1 MAELKHIRNFCII
14 AHIDHGKSTLADR
27 MLEITGTVEKRD
39 LQEQLLDGMDL
50 ERERGI
56 TIKSHPVRMLYAP
69 DGKTEYELNLIDTP
83 GHVDFTYEVSRSLSA
98 CEGAILL
105 IDATQGVQAQTVA
118 NVNLAF
124 RQNLRVIPVINK
136 IDLPAANLPLCYEQM
151 EEILAL
157 PREEALMVSG
167 KTGEGVAELLQAVI
181 DRIPPPT
188 VGEEAG
194 SAALIFDSRYDIFR
208 GVVNFVRVQRG
219 VFKRG
224 TKIRL
229 FSNGIESE
237 LKEVGH
243 FSPDMRPDPEL
254 GPGSVGYIIPNLK
267 SPADTRIGDTITDT
281 MKPSAE
287 PLPGFQQVRPMVF
300 SGIYPI
306 DTADYDQLK
315 ASMAK
320 LQLNDA
326 AFFYQAE
333 SSAALGFGFRCGFLG
348 LLHMEVIQERLRRE
362 YNMDILATYPSVIYH
377 VYMKSGEMIEI
388 DNPVHL
394 PDPSGIERIEEP
406 VINCHLMI
414 PTEYIGDV
422 MNLVMSKRGICTN
435 TVGVDSNHV
444 IITAEM
450 PMHEILIDVHD
461 KLKSITRG
469 YGSMDYEPAG
479 YRAGKMVKLDIMVN
493 GETVDAFS
501 SIVHTD
507 MAYERGRQVA
517 ERLRDAIPPQ
527 MFQIAI
533 QAAIGG
539 KVIARETIR
548 QLRKNVLAKCY
559 GGDITRKRKLLEKQ
573 KEGKK
578 RMKLIGQVNIP
589 QEAFVAVLKAQEVNQ

>member
-56 TIKSHPVRMLYAP
+56 TIKSHPVRMMYAP
-69 DGKTEYELNLIDTP
+69 DGDTVYELNLIDTP

-167 KTGEGVAELLQAVI
+167 KTGEGVAELLRAVI

-188 VGEEAG
+188 VSDEAG
-194 SAALIFDSRYDIFR
+194 SAALIFDSRYDTFR

-224 TKIRL
+224 TRIRL

-243 FSPDMRPDPEL
+243 FSPDMRPDAEL
-254 GPGSVGYIIPNLK
+254 GAGSVGYFIPNLK
-267 SPADTRIGDTITDT
+267 SPADTQIGDTITDVQN
-281 MKPSAE
+281 PSKE
-287 PLPGFQQVRPMVF
+287 PLPGFREVRPMVF

-377 VYMKSGEMIEI
+377 VYMKSGEMLEI

-394 PDPSGIERIEEP
+394 PDPSGIEKIEEP

-435 TVGVDSNHV
+435 TASVDANHV

-450 PMHEILIDVHD
+450 PMHEILIDFHD

-589 QEAFVAVLKAQEVNQ
+589 QEAFVAVLKAQEFNQ

>member
-1 MAELKHIRNFCII
+1 MAELRYIRNFCII

-27 MLEITGTVEKRD
+27 MLELTGTVEKRD

-56 TIKSHPVRMLYAP
+56 TIKSHPVRMCYSP
-69 DGKTEYELNLIDTP
+69 DGGPVYELNLIDTP

-124 RQNLRVIPVINK
+124 RQKLKVIPVINK
-136 IDLPAANLPLCYEQM
+136 IDLPAANLPLCFEQM
-151 EEILAL
+151 EEVLAL
-157 PREEALMVSG
+157 PREEALLVSG
-167 KTGEGVAELLQAVI
+167 KTGEGVPELLKAVI
-181 DRIPPPT
+181 ERVPPPR
-188 VGEEAG
+188 VEGDRGA
-194 SAALIFDSRYDIFR
+194 AALIFDSRYDTFR

-219 VFKRG
+219 CFRRG
-224 TKIRL
+224 TRIRL
-229 FSNGIESE
+229 FANGIESE

-243 FSPDMRPDPEL
+243 FSPDMKPDAAL
-254 GPGSVGYIIPNLK
+254 DAGSVGYFIPNLK
-267 SPADTRIGDTITDT
+267 SPSDTRIGDTVTNVQE
-281 MKPSAE
+281 PCAE
-287 PLPGFQQVRPMVF
+287 PLPGFREVRPMVF

-377 VYMKSGEMIEI
+377 VFMKSGEMLEI

-394 PDPSGIERIEEP
+394 PDPSGIDRIEEP

-414 PTEYIGDV
+414 PTSYIGDV
-422 MNLVMSKRGICTN
+422 MNLVMSKRGLCTD
-435 TVGVDSNHV
+435 TVSVDANHV

-450 PMHEILIDVHD
+450 PMHEILIDFHD

-493 GETVDAFS
+493 GEPVDAFS

-507 MAYERGRQVA
+507 MAYERGRQIA
-517 ERLRDAIPPQ
+517 ERLKEAIPPQ

-589 QEAFVAVLKAQEVNQ
+589 QEAFVAVLKAQELNQ